1 MIEDT
6 DLIKA
11 FVEWGM
17 RLNNGSSPLR
27 KIFTSYQEAVD
38 YIGIGEFPR
47 QTLKEELLAKFAHE
61 LKSLGFKSDIVP
73 ILADK
78 LLNSM
83 CELKTFEPETL
94 ESILREVSAHWKR
107 AENTIP
113 AKEYWESFFSENPQL
128 RPAHVVYYDG
138 DPTIAVYEFLRQ
150 NNIGKADTSKTEG
163 LLLGFDDNH
172 VLDMENDPRANH
184 GYQELVTTANQI
196 IEDYYR
202 QNKY

>member
-94 ESILREVSAHWKR
+94 ESIFCLL
-107 AENTIP
+107 
-113 AKEYWESFFSENPQL
+113 Y
-128 RPAHVVYYDG
+128 
-138 DPTIAVYEFLRQ
+138 
-150 NNIGKADTSKTEG
+150 TSPS
-163 LLLGFDDNH
+163 
-172 VLDMENDPRANH
+172 PR
-184 GYQELVTTANQI
+184 
-196 IEDYYR
+196 DS
-202 QNKY
+202 